1 MTAIPRARF
10 LLHTLLVLLLVLP
23 AQTRAQADA
32 AGLEQAAGAV
42 YASFFEAMTKV
53 DMDKVVSLFT
63 EDALFWGTTTKVLA
77 TDTAGIEAYFAPLRA
92 SQAGQNIFRAVDYRV
107 VPLNADT
114 LLLSGRW
121 EAGAATAAEL
131 TRMRVSMVLVR
142 RGSEWKIAQFHN
154 SMMPQ

>member
-1 MTAIPRARF
+1 MRTIPRANQAMQQAVLALM
-10 LLHTLLVLLLVLP
+10 LLIPLP
-23 AQTRAQADA
+23 SLAADTSE
-32 AGLEQAAGAV
+32 LEQAAGAV
-42 YASFFEAMTKV
+42 YASFFEAMTEV

-63 EDALFWGTTTKVLA
+63 EDALFWGTTTKILA
-77 TDTAGIEAYFAPLRA
+77 TDTAGIEAYFAPLRRN
-92 SQAGQNIFRAVDYRV
+92 QAGQNIFRAVDYSV

-121 EAGAATAAEL
+121 EAGAATATEL

-142 RGSEWKIAQFHN
+142 RGSEWRIAQFHN